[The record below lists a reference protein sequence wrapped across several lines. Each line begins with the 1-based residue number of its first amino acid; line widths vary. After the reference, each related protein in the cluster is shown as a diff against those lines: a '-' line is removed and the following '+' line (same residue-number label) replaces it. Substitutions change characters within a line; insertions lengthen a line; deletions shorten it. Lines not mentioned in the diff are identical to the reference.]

1 MANLNLRQLLGQQIM
16 EICAGHPTEDTLIA
30 QAEALATAIGG
41 LAHMSGMSL
50 PDAGQL
56 LNDLHKQ
63 MQTHVVQNWG
73 QIARG
78 DH

>member
-1 MANLNLRQLLGQQIM
+1 MSDLSLRQHLGQQIM
-16 EICAGHPTEDTLIA
+16 DICNGHPTEDTLIA
-30 QAEALATAIGG
+30 QADALATAIGG
-41 LAHMSGMSL
+41 LCYLSGMSL
-50 PDAGQL
+50 PDAGHL